1 MVAFWIARAKIKDSD
16 SYKKYA
22 DQAGNI
28 VESYGGKFLARG
40 GNYKIMEGSDYYSRF
55 VIAQFPDMDKA
66 TECFES
72 SEYKAAAAH
81 RRNGAGDVEIIF
93 VEGS

>member
-1 MVAFWIARAKIKDSD
+1 MVAFWIARAKVKDIN

-22 DQAGNI
+22 DQAGHI

-40 GNYKIMEGSDYYSRF
+40 GNFKIMEGSDHYTRF
-55 VIAQFPDMDKA
+55 VIAQFPNMDKA
-66 TECFES
+66 TECFKSE
-72 SEYKAAAAH
+72 EYKAAASF